1 MSNLTDNTAAL
12 QEALA
17 SLQGK
22 AAGSGGA
29 TSSNDGAE
37 IFVVTTETVVSLYQ
51 AIFATY
57 GFQCQ
62 IKTQVVETLPD
73 SLEQST
79 LENGGTIYV
88 YVVESEGVAYGDLG
102 IGVGTVGWALFEAD
116 GYDKGWSSDV
126 ASETE
131 MGVYAVRKSDICKGD
146 TTIYLEL
153 QEGES
158 TATLTRADWVKVQG
172 DFENTSIRVRLFALD
187 GYFVD
192 IVLQPSAILS
202 AYFYGCT
209 FDFDGTWNIH
219 GVTIENG
226 VATHKQDAINTL

>member
-51 AIFATY
+51 AILATY

-79 LENGGTIYV
+79 IENGGTIYV
-88 YVVESEGVAYGDLG
+88 YVVESTGVIYGDIGSGVLSLG
-102 IGVGTVGWALFEAD
+102 YALFESD
-116 GYDKGWSSDV
+116 GFDKGWSSDV

-172 DFENTSIRVRLFALD
+172 DFENTSIRVSIITTD
-187 GYFVD
+187 GSFID
-192 IVLQPSAILS
+192 IVLHPSAILD

-209 FDFDGTWNIH
+209 FNFYGSWNIH
-219 GVTIENG
+219 GVTIANG
-226 VATHKQDAINTL
+226 VATYKNDAII